1 MRLAVSVISLF
12 VKSSTLL
19 AIVVLVTAVALYVW
33 PMFTGVD
40 AGLFR
45 AGALVVAT
53 IGFWASGALPE
64 YVTGLGFLLGAV
76 LLRVAEPSVAF
87 SGFFSTALWLVFGG
101 LVIGFAVGHTGL
113 GERLARFM
121 LSRLSL
127 SFAGVIYG
135 LVAVSVVLSFI
146 IPSSMGRTVVLMPI
160 GLAIADS
167 LGFSEGSR
175 GRSAIAMAIGFGVVL
190 PGFAILPA
198 NVPQII
204 LAGAAET
211 NYGLTINY
219 AQYLMLHFPL
229 IGLAKAGLI
238 AAIIILLFHDVP
250 KPISASE
257 TNVPSTR
264 SQRILTWIV
273 LATLALW
280 VTDSIHHVSPAWIA
294 LGAAILLLIPAVGV
308 LPARAFSGINF
319 TPIFYVA
326 GVLGVGALVT
336 HSGLGAVIG
345 GKLIEL
351 LSPQAGETLTNTISL
366 VAVAMVT
373 GLVTTLAGL
382 PAVLTPLAQEFSNVT
397 GLPLIT
403 VLMTQ
408 VIGFSTV
415 ILPYS
420 SPPLILAFAMGGV
433 RLADGTRLCLAVA
446 GITIILLM
454 PLNFLWWNFLGYFNK
469 IPL

>member
-1 MRLAVSVISLF
+1 
-12 VKSSTLL
+12 LL
-19 AIVVLVTAVALYVW
+19 ATTVLAAAVLLYVW
-33 PMFTGVD
+33 PMFTGVNEE
-40 AGLFR
+40 LFR

-53 IGFWASGALPE
+53 IGLWASGVLPE

-76 LLRVAEPSVAF
+76 LLQVAEPAVAF

-113 GERLARFM
+113 GERIARVMLA
-121 LSRLSL
+121 RLSL
-127 SFAGVIYG
+127 SFAGVISG
-135 LVAVSVVLSFI
+135 MVAVSVVLSFV

-160 GLAIADS
+160 GLAIADR
-167 LGFSEGSR
+167 LGFVDGSR

-211 NYGLTINY
+211 NYGLTITY
-219 AQYLMLHFPL
+219 AEYLLLHFPL
-229 IGLAKAGLI
+229 VGLVKAGLI
-238 AAIIILLFHDVP
+238 AAVIILLFRDTP
-250 KPISASE
+250 KPAPADE
-257 TNVPSTR
+257 ANEPATR
-264 SQRILTWIV
+264 RQRILTWIV
-273 LATLALW
+273 LITLALW
-280 VTDSIHHVSPAWIA
+280 FTDSIHHVSPAWVA
-294 LGAAILLLIPAVGV
+294 LGAAILLLIPAFGV
-308 LPARAFSGINF
+308 LPARAFRCVNF
-319 TPIFYVA
+319 APMFYVA

-345 GKLIEL
+345 GKLIGL
-351 LSPQAGETLTNTISL
+351 ISPQPGDTVTNVISL
-366 VAVAMVT
+366 VAVAMGT

-382 PAVLTPLAQEFSNVT
+382 PAVLTPLAQDFANAT
-397 GLPLIT
+397 GLPLLT

-433 RLADGTRLCLAVA
+433 RLADGTRLCITLAA
-446 GITIILLM
+446 ITLVVLM
-454 PLNFLWWNFLGYFNK
+454 PINFLWWQLLGYFG
-469 IPL
+469 

>member
-1 MRLAVSVISLF
+1 MRLAVRLINSVF
-12 VKSSTLL
+12 RPTVLL
-19 AIVVLVTAVALYVW
+19 AATVLAAAVALYVW
-33 PMFTGVD
+33 PMFTSVD
-40 AGLFR
+40 EGLFR

-53 IGFWASGALPE
+53 IGLWASGVLPE

-113 GERLARFM
+113 GGRIARFM
-121 LSRLSL
+121 LARLSL

-135 LVAVSVVLSFI
+135 LVAVSVVLSFV

-160 GLAIADS
+160 GLAIADR
-167 LGFSEGSR
+167 LGFAEGGR

-211 NYGLTINY
+211 NYGLTITY
-219 AQYLMLHFPL
+219 AEYLLLHFPL
-229 IGLAKAGLI
+229 VGLVKAVLI
-238 AAIIILLFHDVP
+238 AAVIILLFRDTPRPAPADVANEP
-250 KPISASE
+250 A
-257 TNVPSTR
+257 TR
-264 SQRILTWIV
+264 NQRILTWIV

-280 VTDSIHHVSPAWIA
+280 VTDSIHHVSPAWVA

-308 LPARAFSGINF
+308 LPVRAFSGVNF
-319 TPIFYVA
+319 APMFYVA

-345 GKLIEL
+345 GELIDL
-351 LSPQAGETLTNTISL
+351 LSPQPGETLTNVISL
-366 VAVAMVT
+366 VAVAMAT
-373 GLVTTLAGL
+373 GLITTLAGL
-382 PAVLTPLAQEFSNVT
+382 PAVLTPLAQDFANAT
-397 GLPLIT
+397 GLPLMT

-420 SPPLILAFAMGGV
+420 SPPLILAFALGGV
-433 RLADGTRLCLAVA
+433 RLADGTRVCLALA
-446 GITIILLM
+446 AITIVVLM
-454 PLNFLWWNFLGYFNK
+454 PINFLWWNLLGYFG
-469 IPL
+469 

>member
-1 MRLAVSVISLF
+1 MAVRLISSVFRPSR
-12 VKSSTLL
+12 LL
-19 AIVVLVTAVALYVW
+19 ATTVLAAAVLLYIW
-33 PMFTGVD
+33 PMLSSVD
-40 AGLFR
+40 EGLFR

-53 IGFWASGALPE
+53 IGLWASGVLPE

-113 GERLARFM
+113 GERIARFM
-121 LSRLSL
+121 LARLSL

-135 LVAVSVVLSFI
+135 LVAVSVVLSFV

-160 GLAIADS
+160 GLAIADR
-167 LGFSEGSR
+167 LGFSEDGR

-211 NYGLTINY
+211 TYGLTINY
-219 AQYLMLHFPL
+219 AQYLLLHFPL

-238 AAIIILLFHDVP
+238 AAVIILLFHDTP
-250 KPISASE
+250 KPVSANE
-257 TNVPSTR
+257 TREPATR

-280 VTDSIHHVSPAWIA
+280 VTDSIHHVSPAWVA
-294 LGAAILLLIPAVGV
+294 LGAAIILLIPAVGV
-308 LPARAFSGINF
+308 LPARSFSGINF
-319 TPIFYVA
+319 APIFYVA

-345 GKLIEL
+345 GELIDL
-351 LSPQAGETLTNTISL
+351 LSPHPGETLTNVLSL
-366 VAVAMVT
+366 VAVAMAT

-382 PAVLTPLAQEFSNVT
+382 PAVLTPLAQEFANAT
-397 GLPLIT
+397 GLPLMT

-433 RLADGTRLCLAVA
+433 RLADGTRLCLVVA
-446 GITIILLM
+446 AITIVLLM
-454 PLNFLWWNFLGYFNK
+454 PLNFLWWNFLGYFG
-469 IPL
+469 